1 MAEKVLIIGSGPAGL
16 TAAIYAARAGLAPLM
31 IEGME
36 RGGQLMLTTEVE
48 NYPGFPDGIMGPELM
63 DNFRKQAERFGTR
76 IVSSDVTRVDFS
88 NRPFR
93 AWVGDE
99 LFEAESV
106 IISTGASAR
115 WLGVPGEDA
124 LRGYGVSAC
133 ATCDG
138 FFFREKELAVVGGG
152 DSAME
157 EALFLTRFASKVT
170 IIHRRDEFRASNIM
184 VRRALENPKIEVIW
198 DTVVEA
204 VNGDTEVTGLTLR
217 NVKTDEGSEFAVD
230 GVFVAIGHTPNT
242 SIFQESAGV
251 GRGRVHSHRRGHD
264 DLGRGR
270 LRGWRRRRP
279 RLPASHHRC
288 RHGLRRRPRRRA
300 FLGIART
307 LRWNWPHG
315 PGVAPCREHA
325 KGHTRM
331 GQNTITATDAN
342 FDQVIGDATP
352 TLVDFWAEWCGPCKM
367 MDRPLS
373 ELATEKAGALNI
385 AKLNVDENQQAAMNY
400 GVMSIPT
407 MIVFQ
412 NGEEKKRLVGA
423 RSKAQL
429 ETEIAEFLN

>member
-1 MAEKVLIIGSGPAGL
+1 MAEKVLIVGSGPAGL

-242 SIFQESAGV
+242 SIFQSQLELDEAGYILTGEDTMTSV
-251 GRGRVHSHRRGHD
+251 E
-264 DLGRGR
+264 
-270 LRGWRRRRP
+270 
-279 RLPASHHRC
+279 
-288 RHGLRRRPRRRA
+288 
-300 FLGIART
+300 
-307 LRWNWPHG
+307 
-315 PGVAPCREHA
+315 GVFAGGDVVDHVYRQA
-325 KGHTRM
+325 
-331 GQNTITATDAN
+331 ITAAGMGCAAALDAER
-342 FDQVIGDATP
+342 F
-352 TLVDFWAEWCGPCKM
+352 LV
-367 MDRPLS
+367 S
-373 ELATEKAGALNI
+373 
-385 AKLNVDENQQAAMNY
+385 
-400 GVMSIPT
+400 
-407 MIVFQ
+407 
-412 NGEEKKRLVGA
+412 
-423 RSKAQL
+423 L
-429 ETEIAEFLN
+429 EP